1 MTSRA
6 LGVVT
11 KCLRGHFGLRQP
23 SPHQRVRIE
32 VMSVQNLQSA
42 LTISHNKGL
51 SKIDHNTIVFYGL
64 LLARSYP
71 EPTPLLN
78 LPPPIPPD
86 DTCEQVIHVPAE
98 SQSHLSASRKTH
110 FQI

>member
-1 MTSRA
+1 MPA
-6 LGVVT
+6 
-11 KCLRGHFGLRQP
+11 GHFGLRQP

-32 VMSVQNLQSA
+32 VMSAQNLQSA
-42 LTISHNKGL
+42 LTISHNKHL
-51 SKIDHNTIVFYGL
+51 SKIDYNTIIFYGL